1 MKDSTPYRAY
11 LGFHLSNSP
20 DNSRLGIN
28 THSLQLY
35 NFGSNRPK
43 IKGKMHED
51 PNIFSL
57 FLRLLLELFAEK
69 LMSWSLGTWHSYI
82 ISLLAFSLE
91 LRATYLKKDVLFRLY
106 LS

>member
-1 MKDSTPYRAY
+1 MKDSIPYRVY
-11 LGFHLSNSP
+11 LGFHLRNFPEISH
-20 DNSRLGIN
+20 LGIN

-51 PNIFSL
+51 QNIFSPVR
-57 FLRLLLELFAEK
+57 RLLLELSAEK
-69 LMSWSLGTWHSYI
+69 LMSWSLDTWHSYI
-82 ISLLAFSLE
+82 ISFLAFGLE
-91 LRATYLKKDVLFRLY
+91 LRVTYLKKDVLFRLY